1 MLHLKQTLHKSLEMI
16 SETTSQLKQ
25 DFILLG
31 RALRNLLSVAS
42 YGVMLSSLKLLIH
55 ILLSLGLTCILSLS
69 WLMKWMWTKL
79 LKLWTSTNLPELSV
93 QVTVWPWVGA
103 TKSTKTMQK
112 QSPSSQW
119 EEDGDIPQDSTSTY
133 SEIRGG
139 LKESD
144 IEKIRH
150 SGI

>member
-1 MLHLKQTLHKSLEMI
+1 MLHLKQTLHNSLEMI

-55 ILLSLGLTCILSLS
+55 ILLSLTLTCILSLWS
-69 WLMKWMWTKL
+69 LMKWMWTKL
-79 LKLWTSTNLPELSV
+79 QKLWKNINLPELSV
-93 QVTVWPWVGA
+93 PSIVWPWAGA
-103 TKSTKTMQK
+103 MKNTKKTQK
-112 QSPSSQW
+112 QSPTSQW
-119 EEDGDIPQDSTSTY
+119 DEDGDTRQDYTSISSGTPGELDMDKLR
-133 SEIRGG
+133 S
-139 LKESD
+139 
-144 IEKIRH
+144 